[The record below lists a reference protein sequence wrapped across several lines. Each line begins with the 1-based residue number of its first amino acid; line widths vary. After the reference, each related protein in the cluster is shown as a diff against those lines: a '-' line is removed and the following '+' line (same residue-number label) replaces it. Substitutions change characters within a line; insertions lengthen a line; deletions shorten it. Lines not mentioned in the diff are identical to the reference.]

1 MANGSPVGRAVLT
14 VVAVIGF
21 FVFVAL
27 AINTYHFD
35 EYVPDIGTAAPSAS
49 SGSEPNS
56 QAAPSAA
63 PPVGGVA
70 TGGGG
75 TAAGSASLALPVFG
89 ALGALSLLAAARMLW
104 RPRRA

>member
-1 MANGSPVGRAVLT
+1 MGNGSPVGRGLLT

-27 AINTYHFD
+27 AINTYDTD
-35 EYVPDIGTAAPSAS
+35 EYVPDIARAAPSAS
-49 SGSEPNS
+49 SGSEPAS

-75 TAAGSASLALPVFG
+75 TAADSASLALPVLG
-89 ALGALSLLAAARMLW
+89 ALGALTLLAATRMLW
-104 RPRRA
+104 RPRGA